1 MYLSE
6 LIKKDKKEINKISK
20 DKIVEAITNSKWQWE
35 SNESKVADAEK
46 RLVEQSKNEDGA
58 KRLMLGYLGE
68 SLPKDEYGTEKQLK
82 EVSLL
87 ELLGKVLVKAS
98 RYE

>member
-6 LIKKDKKEINKISK
+6 LIKLEKKELNKLPK
-20 DKIVEAITNSKWQWE
+20 EKIIEAITNSKWQWE
-35 SNESKVADAEK
+35 SNENRVAESSKK
-46 RLVEQSKNEDGA
+46 LVEQSKNEDGA
-58 KRLMLGYLGE
+58 KLLMLGYLGE
-68 SLPKDEYGTEKQLK
+68 RQPEGEYGVEPLSR
-82 EVSLL
+82 VSLL